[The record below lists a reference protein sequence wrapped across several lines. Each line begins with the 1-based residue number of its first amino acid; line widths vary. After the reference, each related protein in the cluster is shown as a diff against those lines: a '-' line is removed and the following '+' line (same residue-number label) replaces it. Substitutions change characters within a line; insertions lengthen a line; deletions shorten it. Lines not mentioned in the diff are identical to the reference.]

1 MTHPHAPPPASPGD
15 RGFLRWFILALIVLL
30 ASVVALVIAVDP
42 LGVFRTGLLPPV
54 LYFDRDQKVALF
66 RARPVP
72 PEVFVLGSSRSKTIP
87 PSCIERLTGRPAFN
101 FAVFGAGTE
110 DYVAI
115 LRFLKAKGGGR
126 GMRFFVGA
134 EPEAFRGEG
143 GVRPALAGS
152 WELSRYAPG
161 TGTRGAGRTIVGELL
176 GWESVSAAF
185 RSIWRHF
192 SRQRLMKA
200 DQMLEPDGLQ
210 RYPAAEAAW
219 QAGAFHNGSLVAASL
234 PGVLGQYPDFDR
246 LDPVRVG
253 YFRIFLYEAQRMGAE
268 VVAFLPPMHPEFI
281 RAAANTPWGA
291 RTEDVIALFRE
302 LASSGMLQ
310 FVDTRDVALL
320 DADPAAFVDVEH
332 FLPPVATQLA
342 SVLVTGSPGRC
353 AVQ

>member
-1 MTHPHAPPPASPGD
+1 VTHPHAPPPPSPGD
-15 RGFLRWFILALIVLL
+15 LGFLRSFLLTLVIILVT
-30 ASVVALVIAVDP
+30 VVALVIVVDP

-66 RARPVP
+66 RERKPP

-87 PSCIERLTGRPAFN
+87 PSCLEHLTGRAAFN

-115 LRFLKAKGGGR
+115 LRFLKGRDGGR
-126 GMRFFVGA
+126 GMLFFVGA
-134 EPEAFRGEG
+134 EPEGFRGEG

-152 WELSRYAPG
+152 WALARYAPG
-161 TGTRGAGRTIVGELL
+161 TGSRHARRTMVGELL
-176 GWESVSAAF
+176 GWQSVSAAF
-185 RSIWRHF
+185 RSIGRHF
-192 SRQRLMKA
+192 SRQRQMKS
-200 DQMLEPDGLQ
+200 DQVLEPDGLQ

-219 QAGAFHNGSLVAASL
+219 QAGTFHNAPLVTAAL
-234 PGVLGQYPDFDR
+234 PGVLGQYPAFDH

-253 YFRIFLYEAQRMGAE
+253 YFRIFLYEARHMGAE
-268 VVAFLPPMHPEFI
+268 VVAFIPPMHPEFV

-302 LASSGMLQ
+302 LESSGMLR
-310 FVDTRDVALL
+310 FVDTRDLARLE
-320 DADPAAFVDVEH
+320 ADPAAFVDVEH

-342 SVLVTGSPGRC
+342 SVLVSGSPGRC